1 MHLIATH
8 FRPEFVN
15 RVDEIVV
22 FNPLGEALNRQIVE
36 IQLRQY
42 EQLLKQ
48 EKDITLRVDT
58 AAKDRIAHVGFDPV
72 YGARPL
78 KRAIQKHV
86 LDRLALALI
95 NDEIQE

>member
-1 MHLIATH
+1 MQLIATH

-22 FNPLGEALNRQIVE
+22 FNPLGESLNRQIVE

-48 EKDITLRVDT
+48 EKDIILRVDA
-58 AAKDRIAHVGFDPV
+58 AAKDRLARIGFDPV

-78 KRAIQKHV
+78 KRAIQKYL
-86 LDRLALALI
+86 LDALALALI
-95 NDEIQE
+95 SEDIQE